1 MDAIPNKINLLSK
14 IFSSS
19 DFPLMETYRV
29 ILSMRL
35 SNRVRNNVARNSSG
49 SWNTKALLFLLVWFL
64 VFFFNVFRWKAWVR
78 KSLRGY
84 IHQHLTKTSSMWNS
98 ILQWLCFKECPKE
111 FSRLPKQVHV
121 HQVVTGLQKANK
133 NVHQKNPPW
142 SWPISCNFLTS
153 VK

>member
-64 VFFFNVFRWKAWVR
+64 VVFFNVFRWKAWVR

-111 FSRLPKQVHV
+111 FSSATQTSARTSGSHRSSESKQKRPPKKPS
-121 HQVVTGLQKANK
+121 LELAY
-133 NVHQKNPPW
+133 
-142 SWPISCNFLTS
+142 FL
-153 VK
+153 